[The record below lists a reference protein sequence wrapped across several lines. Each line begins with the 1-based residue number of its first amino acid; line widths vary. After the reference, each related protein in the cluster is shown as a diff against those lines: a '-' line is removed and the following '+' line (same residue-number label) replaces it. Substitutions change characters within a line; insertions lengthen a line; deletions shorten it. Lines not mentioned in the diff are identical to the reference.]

1 MTLTDSSPTD
11 RFTPQR
17 SRTADSDTMRRRA
30 LERLYQRK
38 TILDNL
44 IESLER
50 YEECRVS
57 RPASGISVIEMRK
70 CS

>member
-1 MTLTDSSPTD
+1 MTLTDQVPTN
-11 RFTPQR
+11 RFPAQRTRTP
-17 SRTADSDTMRRRA
+17 DSDTTRRRA

-38 TILDNL
+38 LIVDQL

-50 YEECRVS
+50 YEECRAI
-57 RPASGISVIEMRK
+57 RPASEISATEMRK

>member
-1 MTLTDSSPTD
+1 MTLTDQVPTN
-11 RFTPQR
+11 RFPAQR
-17 SRTADSDTMRRRA
+17 TRIAESNAMRRRA

-38 TILDNL
+38 IIVDQL

-50 YEECRVS
+50 YEECRAI
-57 RPASGISVIEMRK
+57 RPASEISATEMRK